1 MRDEWF
7 IRGEIP
13 MTKSEVRAVS
23 VSKLELCR
31 DNIVYDIGAGTGS
44 VSVEAAL
51 KVPEGHVYAFEQKE
65 EGCALIRANAE
76 KAGVKNLTVVPGKAP
91 ESLYGYPA
99 PDRVFL
105 GGSSGNM
112 EEILDLVTELNPAVQ
127 LVINVIALESLSQA
141 MEWFRKKGWEPEV
154 VCMQVSRAA
163 KRGPYHMMQAQNPI
177 YVLTAQGQQTH
188 QSQNVPVV
196 PGQNERAQKDADFPR
211 ILVAAPGSGSG
222 KTLLTTGLLTLFQN
236 RGIRCRSFKCGP
248 DYIDPMFHK

>member
-76 KAGVKNLTVVPGKAP
+76 GRCEK
-91 ESLYGYPA
+91 S
-99 PDRVFL
+99 D
-105 GGSSGNM
+105 GSSRKSTG
-112 EEILDLVTELNPAVQ
+112 V
-127 LVINVIALESLSQA
+127 VIWLSGA
-141 MEWFRKKGWEPEV
+141 GPGISRRK
-154 VCMQVSRAA
+154 QR
-163 KRGPYHMMQAQNPI
+163 
-177 YVLTAQGQQTH
+177 
-188 QSQNVPVV
+188 
-196 PGQNERAQKDADFPR
+196 
-211 ILVAAPGSGSG
+211 
-222 KTLLTTGLLTLFQN
+222 
-236 RGIRCRSFKCGP
+236 
-248 DYIDPMFHK
+248 